1 MKIKQ
6 KLDIFIRQFLKSVGI
21 FFSAAAG
28 EEKIYIFFLKKK
40 IEQKWCA
47 GWLRILH
54 ELSSMPLRLV
64 WCRINEE
71 LFLKNK
77 CVVSVRPV

>member
-28 EEKIYIFFLKKK
+28 EENIYIFFFGKK
-40 IEQKWCA
+40 IEQKWC
-47 GWLRILH
+47 
-54 ELSSMPLRLV
+54 V
-64 WCRINEE
+64 
-71 LFLKNK
+71 KN
-77 CVVSVRPV
+77 ST